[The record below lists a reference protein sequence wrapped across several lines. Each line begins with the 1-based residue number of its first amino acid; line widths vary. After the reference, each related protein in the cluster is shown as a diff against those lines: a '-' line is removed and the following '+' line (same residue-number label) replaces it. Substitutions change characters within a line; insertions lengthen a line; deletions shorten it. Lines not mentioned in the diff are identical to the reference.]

1 MTERRIGPFIIGRQL
16 GAGGMGVVYRATYTE
31 TGRDVALKVLP
42 PGLIGDDKI
51 RARFER
57 EIGILKKLSHPNIV
71 RYYGGGTHEGQRWYA
86 MELIDGGA
94 VSQLLKRRGRLT
106 PEQTI
111 EAGRQICAALEHSH
125 NAGIIHRDLKPGNLF
140 ITSKGRIKL
149 GDFGIARDTEASPL
163 TAVGKTVGTYA
174 YMAPEQI
181 RGSAVITRK
190 TDLYAVGCLLYEL
203 LTGQTPF
210 LADNPAEML
219 LAHMESEPFP
229 VRAKCPTCPPAL
241 DQLIMRLLEKEPDD
255 RPFDALAVHTELTE
269 IAAALKASPEA
280 AGNGSTTSS
289 TVSMTARPGT
299 GVAESRKKAKKKKK
313 REWVPFYERLPFLVA
328 ALILII
334 GFAAYMLWPR
344 PYQQV
349 YSDCFQTFQS
359 VPKNIPPTSFGTLE
373 KTIGDLEILLE
384 RRPPS
389 QELKARA
396 KSLLED
402 ARSRLLEGKTE
413 YLSEKRRIKI
423 RNAMEKTAVEA
434 FRAERDEA
442 ASPLVA
448 IDLLQSLVESTET
461 ATAQPSP
468 AEEPPTPEVSDATT
482 EDASTDKYVHE
493 PGLWNQVGRRRL
505 SAARDRFLKR
515 EDQQQLCEEY
525 IEQISGELDGD
536 NTEDS
541 RRKLGRFLRVF
552 EDSPSASAACER
564 ARRLL
569 SGEQTAV
576 PAEPRQ

>member
-71 RYYGGGTHEGQRWYA
+71 RYFGGGTHEGQRWYA

-269 IAAALKASPEA
+269 IAAALKASPGA
-280 AGNGSTTSS
+280 AGNGSTASS

-299 GVAESRKKAKKKKK
+299 GVAESGKKAKKKKK

-328 ALILII
+328 VLILII

-349 YSDCFQTFQS
+349 YSENYQKVQS
-359 VPKNIPPTSFGTLE
+359 VLRKTANEPGNELDKAVKSLQGLLTDTPPSVELEASTKALFDEARSLTLE
-373 KTIGDLEILLE
+373 MDAENVLKG
-384 RRPPS
+384 RR
-389 QELKARA
+389 KA
-396 KSLLED
+396 
-402 ARSRLLEGKTE
+402 
-413 YLSEKRRIKI
+413 

-434 FRAERDEA
+434 FRAEEDEA
-442 ASPLVA
+442 ANSLVA
-448 IDLLQSLVESTET
+448 IDLLQSFVELTET
-461 ATAQPSP
+461 AASQPGP
-468 AEEPPTPEVSDATT
+468 AEEPQKSRVSDAS
-482 EDASTDKYVHE
+482 ESNLLSDKYVHE
-493 PGLWNQVGRRRL
+493 PGLWNQVARRRL

-536 NTEDS
+536 DAEDA